1 LTLQHTGAEA
11 RTQTRVPTLKQVGA
25 DFYFEFFLKHAH
37 LHTHARTA
45 SRCGGRITYLNQHKF
60 VHYLHLAG
68 VHFKFCRCP
77 FQRACID
84 NRFGFREIFNWVNDR
99 RIAVNK
105 KKLSN
110 FSAMK
115 NRVAS

>member
-1 LTLQHTGAEA
+1 MSQELKRKYLAK
-11 RTQTRVPTLKQVGA
+11 QTSTNKCIQN
-25 DFYFEFFLKHAH
+25 K
-37 LHTHARTA
+37 
-45 SRCGGRITYLNQHKF
+45 
-60 VHYLHLAG
+60 
-68 VHFKFCRCP
+68 
-77 FQRACID
+77 RACID
-84 NRFGFREIFNWVNDR
+84 NRFGFKEIFNWVDDR

>member
-1 LTLQHTGAEA
+1 MNLNH
-11 RTQTRVPTLKQVGA
+11 V
-25 DFYFEFFLKHAH
+25 FLKV
-37 LHTHARTA
+37 
-45 SRCGGRITYLNQHKF
+45 GRGTSGDL
-60 VHYLHLAG
+60 
-68 VHFKFCRCP
+68 FK
-77 FQRACID
+77 RACID
-84 NRFGFREIFNWVNDR
+84 NRFGFREIFNWVDDR

>member
-1 LTLQHTGAEA
+1 MAE
-11 RTQTRVPTLKQVGA
+11 
-25 DFYFEFFLKHAH
+25 
-37 LHTHARTA
+37 
-45 SRCGGRITYLNQHKF
+45 
-60 VHYLHLAG
+60 
-68 VHFKFCRCP
+68 
-77 FQRACID
+77 RACID
-84 NRFGFREIFNWVNDR
+84 NRFRFVEIFNWVDEL

>member
-1 LTLQHTGAEA
+1 MS
-11 RTQTRVPTLKQVGA
+11 LKNIEKFHFWSIFANFSNIYEVKIT
-25 DFYFEFFLKHAH
+25 FFKKLVEQ
-37 LHTHARTA
+37 A
-45 SRCGGRITYLNQHKF
+45 SSGDL
-60 VHYLHLAG
+60 
-68 VHFKFCRCP
+68 FK
-77 FQRACID
+77 RACID
-84 NRFGFREIFNWVNDR
+84 NRFWFREIFNSVDDR

>member
-1 LTLQHTGAEA
+1 MQVYTGLS
-11 RTQTRVPTLKQVGA
+11 PKKTLK
-25 DFYFEFFLKHAH
+25 
-37 LHTHARTA
+37 
-45 SRCGGRITYLNQHKF
+45 S
-60 VHYLHLAG
+60 
-68 VHFKFCRCP
+68 
-77 FQRACID
+77 QRACID
-84 NRFGFREIFNWVNDR
+84 NRFGFKDIFNWVDDR

>member
-1 LTLQHTGAEA
+1 VAQLYGLPHEILHVNNTILYEN
-11 RTQTRVPTLKQVGA
+11 
-25 DFYFEFFLKHAH
+25 EFQ
-37 LHTHARTA
+37 
-45 SRCGGRITYLNQHKF
+45 N
-60 VHYLHLAG
+60 
-68 VHFKFCRCP
+68 P
-77 FQRACID
+77 QRACID
-84 NRFGFREIFNWVNDR
+84 NRFGFREIFNWVDDR

>member
-1 LTLQHTGAEA
+1 MYCKFWEI
-11 RTQTRVPTLKQVGA
+11 K
-25 DFYFEFFLKHAH
+25 DFYGIIFYFLK
-37 LHTHARTA
+37 
-45 SRCGGRITYLNQHKF
+45 GWKGWK
-60 VHYLHLAG
+60 
-68 VHFKFCRCP
+68 
-77 FQRACID
+77 RACID
-84 NRFGFREIFNWVNDR
+84 NRFGFREIFNWVDDR

>member
-1 LTLQHTGAEA
+1 MA
-11 RTQTRVPTLKQVGA
+11 RK
-25 DFYFEFFLKHAH
+25 FEIGPEMKNYIK
-37 LHTHARTA
+37 
-45 SRCGGRITYLNQHKF
+45 SREG
-60 VHYLHLAG
+60 
-68 VHFKFCRCP
+68 
-77 FQRACID
+77 QRACID
-84 NRFGFREIFNWVNDR
+84 NRFGFRENFNWVDDR

>member
-1 LTLQHTGAEA
+1 MIRPKELYKIA
-11 RTQTRVPTLKQVGA
+11 R
-25 DFYFEFFLKHAH
+25 E
-37 LHTHARTA
+37 
-45 SRCGGRITYLNQHKF
+45 I
-60 VHYLHLAG
+60 
-68 VHFKFCRCP
+68 
-77 FQRACID
+77 QRACID
-84 NRFGFREIFNWVNDR
+84 NRFGFREIFNWVDDR

>member
-1 LTLQHTGAEA
+1 MLAHDHSPDLGANSTAATITEAQLTSE
-11 RTQTRVPTLKQVGA
+11 R
-25 DFYFEFFLKHAH
+25 
-37 LHTHARTA
+37 
-45 SRCGGRITYLNQHKF
+45 
-60 VHYLHLAG
+60 
-68 VHFKFCRCP
+68 
-77 FQRACID
+77 QRACID
-84 NRFGFREIFNWVNDR
+84 NRFGFREIFNWVDDR